1 MQTAALLDRITTDPR
16 ILAGKP
22 VVRGLRISVEQLLKA
37 LAAGQTEAELLAE
50 YPELEPADFRNPAF
64 RGRRGTRAAG
74 VPAGGRMKFVV
85 AVGVGRSVEQ
95 QLAADGHLVLPVRER
110 DPHLPDD

>member
-22 VVRGLRISVEQLLKA
+22 VVQDLRISVEQLLKA

-50 YPELEPADFRNPAF
+50 YPELEPADFRAILLF
-64 RGRRGTRAAG
+64 AADAVHGQRVYRLAAG
-74 VPAGGRMKFVV
+74 
-85 AVGVGRSVEQ
+85 
-95 QLAADGHLVLPVRER
+95 
-110 DPHLPDD
+110 

>member
-1 MQTAALLDRITTDPR
+1 MQTAAALLDRITTDPR

-50 YPELEPADFRNPAF
+50 YPELEPADFRAILLF
-64 RGRRGTRAAG
+64 AADAVHGQRVYRLAAG
-74 VPAGGRMKFVV
+74 
-85 AVGVGRSVEQ
+85 
-95 QLAADGHLVLPVRER
+95 
-110 DPHLPDD
+110 

>member
-50 YPELEPADFRNPAF
+50 YPELEPADFRAILLF
-64 RGRRGTRAAG
+64 AADAVHGQRVYRLAAG
-74 VPAGGRMKFVV
+74 
-85 AVGVGRSVEQ
+85 
-95 QLAADGHLVLPVRER
+95 
-110 DPHLPDD
+110 